1 MFKNLL
7 SSIGFEDLTVDT
19 RINQT
24 NYCPGDTIEGIVE
37 LRGQTD
43 HIEYIEVQL
52 VERQENTDESSD
64 IQSFDHI
71 LTRVHLKPE
80 RDETIRFQLNTE
92 HDIKSI
98 SNQFFIMTHVYIAN
112 SIDAYDED
120 EIFFSQQ

>member
-24 NYCPGDTIEGIVE
+24 NYRLGDTIEGIVE
-37 LRGQTD
+37 LSGQTG
-43 HIEYIEVQL
+43 HIEYIEIQL

-71 LTRVHLKPE
+71 ISRVHLTPE
-80 RDETIRFQLNTE
+80 TDETIRFQLDAG

-98 SNQFFIMTHVYIAN
+98 LNQFFIMTHVYIAN
-112 SIDAYDED
+112 SVDAYDED
-120 EIFFSQQ
+120 EIFFSQP